1 MNKTA
6 GQSEK
11 ALVKSYQSESVP
23 IEKRKNKK
31 EKMHKKLNVTSKNG
45 KLRKQVVHD
54 NFITGLVLMLINERV
69 SIFV

>member
-23 IEKRKNKK
+23 IEKKK
-31 EKMHKKLNVTSKNG
+31 EKRKNTQKTNVTSKNG
-45 KLRKQVVHD
+45 KLRKQVGHD
-54 NFITGLVLMLINERV
+54 NFITGLVLINERV